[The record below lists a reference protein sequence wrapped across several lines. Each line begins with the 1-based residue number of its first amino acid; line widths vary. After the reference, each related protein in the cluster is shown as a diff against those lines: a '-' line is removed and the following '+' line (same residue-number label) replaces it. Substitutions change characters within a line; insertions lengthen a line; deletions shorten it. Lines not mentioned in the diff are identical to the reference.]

1 MNILERVKI
10 LEEMNHNIDDSSYLK
25 LRILL
30 GVYYGKINETN
41 VTYYN
46 RNEDY
51 VEYFKDEDLK
61 KDIFLTGYKNIKR
74 R

>member
-10 LEEMNHNIDDSSYLK
+10 LEEMNSDIDDCSYSK

-30 GVYYGKINETN
+30 GVYYGKIDEIN

-46 RNEDY
+46 RDDDY
-51 VEYFKDEDLK
+51 IEYFKDEDMK
-61 KDIFLTGYKNIKR
+61 KNIFLTSYKNIKR